1 MKTKILVQ
9 FQICI
14 SVPLRRMMTNFD
26 EMTRVYQKNL
36 LKNEQSEIPLNVT
49 AYNFSLDYSSDKKE
63 EYLILN
69 IHEYL
74 MVKNNIK

>member
-1 MKTKILVQ
+1 
-9 FQICI
+9 
-14 SVPLRRMMTNFD
+14 
-26 EMTRVYQKNL
+26 MTRVYEKNL